1 MQVKRGEISNIGF
14 ITIRGFSA
22 TKGGMNLRYFVFNLA
37 FHTMKLL
44 KLSFTINHPNIITI
58 IIVI

>member
-22 TKGGMNLRYFVFNLA
+22 TKGGMNLC
-37 FHTMKLL
+37 
-44 KLSFTINHPNIITI
+44 
-58 IIVI
+58 